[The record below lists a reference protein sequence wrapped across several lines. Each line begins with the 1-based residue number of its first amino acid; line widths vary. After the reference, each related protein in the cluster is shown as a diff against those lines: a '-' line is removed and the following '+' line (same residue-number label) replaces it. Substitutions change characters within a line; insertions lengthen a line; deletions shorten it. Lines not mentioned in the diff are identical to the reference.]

1 MSVLAGMGL
10 GVGLMLIWF
19 SGFPTTSAPAPSAG
33 GYLRRRLDAAGK
45 RSTSCATWVLL
56 CLLCFVLAGA
66 VVFLLTSA
74 APVALVFACFA
85 GLFPLW
91 MLGPAAAKRQRAHRG
106 SWPDVVDQ
114 LRSAVRAGLPLSEA
128 LAQVGRRG
136 PETLRQPFLEY
147 EADLRSGRAV
157 DDSLLRLQNRLD
169 DPVADRI
176 IAAVRLTREVGGAD
190 VGEMLGTLSTFLR
203 SDIHTRGELEA
214 RQSWTINGARL
225 AVTAPWLILL
235 ILCLQPQVAQAYNG
249 PGGIAII
256 LIGLVAAAGSYALMV
271 RIARLPDPERA
282 AR

>member
-1 MSVLAGMGL
+1 MAGIGL
-10 GVGLMLIWF
+10 GAGLMLIWF
-19 SGFPTTSAPAPSAG
+19 SGFPTPSGQAPVRG
-33 GYLRRRLDAAGK
+33 RLRRRLDAAG
-45 RSTSCATWVLL
+45 RTSISAAAWTLL
-56 CLLCFVLAGA
+56 CLFCAALSGALVL
-66 VVFLLTSA
+66 LLTGA
-74 APVALVFACFA
+74 WPVAAVFACFA
-85 GLFPLW
+85 GLLPLW
-91 MLGPAAAKRQRAHRG
+91 MLGPAAAKRQRVHRA

-128 LAQVGRRG
+128 LAQLGRRG
-136 PETLRQPFLEY
+136 PEPLRQPFLEY
-147 EADLRSGRAV
+147 EADLRSGRSV
-157 DDSLLRLQNRLD
+157 DSSLLRLQGRLD

-235 ILCLQPQVAQAYNG
+235 ILCVQPQVAQAYNG
-249 PGGIAII
+249 PGGVAVI

-271 RIARLPDPERA
+271 RIARLPDPERT